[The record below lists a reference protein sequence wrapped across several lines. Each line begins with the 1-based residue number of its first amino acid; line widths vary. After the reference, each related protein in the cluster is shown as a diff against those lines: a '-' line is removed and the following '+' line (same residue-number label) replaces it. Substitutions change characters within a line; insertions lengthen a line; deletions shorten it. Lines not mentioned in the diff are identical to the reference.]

1 MKDIKNTVSALL
13 CASLLM
19 GLCSCSDKPEET
31 TAERATTAATTEET
45 TSEETTTEETTLG
58 TVSDETIPPAPLY
71 ANEDEAY
78 QVFIEGLTVA
88 IRNGEGYYY
97 GPAGSDDTIGENG
110 IAAYYLAWSDSF
122 YYTYTD
128 MDGDGIHELVIG
140 HEDYAESGETLI
152 IVDGFVVADKEGG
165 FDVLL
170 ISWERSQTQYLGG
183 GYFLTSGSG
192 GAGLHIWQ
200 ISHYDGS
207 DIVSDAIL
215 YEEYMG
221 GGDAPSDE
229 PEYTLYLGDNMS
241 EEDAL
246 HGEEATGSWEEI
258 LAEAESHDN
267 ELADAEWTQ
276 VTIEE

>member
-13 CASLLM
+13 CASLLL

-31 TAERATTAATTEET
+31 TTERATTTTTTEET

-58 TVSDETIPPAPLY
+58 TVSDETLPPAPLY

-97 GPAGSDDTIGENG
+97 GPTSGDDIIGENG
-110 IAAYYLAWSDSF
+110 IAAYYLAWGDSF

-165 FDVLL
+165 FDILL
-170 ISWERSQTQYLGG
+170 ISWERSQTQYLGD

-200 ISHYDGS
+200 ISHYDGN

-215 YEEYMG
+215 YEEYVG

-229 PEYTLYLGDNMS
+229 PEYTLYLGDGMD
-241 EEDAL
+241 EDNAL
-246 HGEEATGSWEEI
+246 YGQEATDSWAEMLEEAK
-258 LAEAESHDN
+258 SHDN
-267 ELADAEWTQ
+267 ELAGTEWSE
-276 VTIEE
+276 VII